1 MSILYGVLTL
11 ELMYAIMIIVQIYN
25 ILTLVKIMKHFTLK
39 VWNILDQTSSNLTH
53 FQGLR

>member
-25 ILTLVKIMKHFTLK
+25 ILTLVKIIKHFTLK
-39 VWNILDQTSSNLTH
+39 FWNILDQTSSILTH
-53 FQGLR
+53 FQGLK

>member
-11 ELMYAIMIIVQIYN
+11 ELMYAIMIIVKIYN

-53 FQGLR
+53 FQGLK